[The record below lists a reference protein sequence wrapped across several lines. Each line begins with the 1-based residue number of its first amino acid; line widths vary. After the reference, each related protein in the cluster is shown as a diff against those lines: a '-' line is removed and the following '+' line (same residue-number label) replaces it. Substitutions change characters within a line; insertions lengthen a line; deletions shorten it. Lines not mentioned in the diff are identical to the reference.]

1 MSSIKFNKEI
11 SELYEK
17 KIIHPDEVFKLLN
30 NSFVDKMYE
39 ASRYYHEV
47 RKLDIKH
54 NDLINEFLQN
64 IRTLIQDKNSL
75 NNTKF
80 IIWGSFGAQI
90 NILERK
96 ELDILAQN
104 IDLTFYE
111 LKKIFGTG
119 SNNNNPPKILE
130 YNNLKIS
137 NLYYSRL
144 TFKYKF
150 KDYEIDLK
158 FIDNKQAEIEQIKS
172 YEKIKQISLK
182 NKILVTWA
190 KNQYQNESLYNKI
203 KNVWYRAYFNWMNIE
218 AKSTNR

>member
-1 MSSIKFNKEI
+1 MPSSKFDKEI

-17 KIIHPDEVFKLLN
+17 KTILPDEVFKLLN
-30 NSFVDKMYE
+30 NSFENKFYE
-39 ASRYYHEV
+39 ANQYYYEV

-54 NDLINEFLQN
+54 IDFINEFLQN
-64 IRTLIQDKNSL
+64 IRTFIQDKISF
-75 NNTKF
+75 NNTNF

-90 NILERK
+90 NIIEHK
-96 ELDILAQN
+96 ELDILVQN
-104 IDLTFYE
+104 KDLTFYE

-119 SNNNNPPKILE
+119 SNNINPPKILE
-130 YNNLKIS
+130 YNNLRIS
-137 NLYYSRL
+137 NLYYNRL

-158 FIDNKQAEIEQIKS
+158 FINNKQAEIEQIKS

-190 KNQYQNESLYNKI
+190 KKQYQNESLYKKI
-203 KNVWYRAYFNWMNIE
+203 KNIWYRTYFNWLDN
-218 AKSTNR
+218 KT